1 MPISGVSRRALWLPI
16 HTMRSSVRTLLI
28 AMSVPALLVGV
39 AAGCGRGS
47 PGQGTFGHVLGPAN
61 AKANWNLAACE
72 DLCQVVDAKAANV
85 DALCAVIS
93 KKVSGTCGSS
103 PLAYKGVPD
112 SAVRS
117 AALLDVVD
125 GDGHHSLLA
134 LGTAG
139 GVRVARSLGKG
150 ADAKALSAAPV
161 DLPGMAPAGVELR
174 LAIDGGERLFVCGVD
189 GEGKTMCPVALQTAG
204 KAPFQPMGAGLAG
217 AVAAPAGW
225 RAKVELGP
233 QGYVAKVAEGDLP
246 AGLAG
251 EHAYA
256 AD

>member
-1 MPISGVSRRALWLPI
+1 
-16 HTMRSSVRTLLI
+16 MRSLVRTLLI
-28 AMSVPALLVGV
+28 AVSVPGLLVGL

-61 AKANWNLAACE
+61 AKAQWNLAACD
-72 DLCQVVDAKAANV
+72 DLCQVVDTKAADV
-85 DALCAVIS
+85 DALCATIG
-93 KKVSGTCGSS
+93 KKVGGSCVSS
-103 PLAYKGVPD
+103 PLAFTAVPD

-125 GDGHHSLLA
+125 SDGHHSLLA
-134 LGTAG
+134 VGTAG

-150 ADAKALSAAPV
+150 ADAKALSAKPV

-174 LAIDGGERLFVCGVD
+174 LALEGGERLFVCGVD
-189 GEGKTMCPVALQTAG
+189 GEGKTMCPVALQTAAFPAGG
-204 KAPFQPMGAGLAG
+204 KAALQPMGAGLAG
-217 AVAAPAGW
+217 ALAAPAGGW

-233 QGYVAKVAEGDLP
+233 QGYVAKAAEGDLP
-246 AGLAG
+246 VGLAG
-251 EHAYA
+251 EHAYS